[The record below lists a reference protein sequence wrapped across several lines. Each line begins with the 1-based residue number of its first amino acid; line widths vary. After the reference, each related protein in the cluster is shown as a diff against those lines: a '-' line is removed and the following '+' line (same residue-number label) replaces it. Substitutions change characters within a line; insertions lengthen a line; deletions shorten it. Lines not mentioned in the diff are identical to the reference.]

1 MHRRK
6 GTPGRYKPVLTSA
19 HLKRATRRGER
30 EGELRDCNLLDI
42 WETADFRDFMCASR
56 SLTGHEANSR
66 HNTIYQLPPC
76 DSMSV
81 IRDFF
86 TKMNRGGKKN
96 KHKPDGMRAE
106 VSGSKAASST
116 SSLPRPPHVVVG
128 GGHDQEGHGA
138 DVERREAGQRSLHPD
153 VEVVA
158 QSRPSGAGSDVHGK
172 KTDRPA
178 DPPDPSPSTPSTS
191 HGGEPE
197 RTCRKLI
204 QFLPLIGFLDNTGDS
219 SVPDHVQEPSTSPD
233 QSEPNTTNEKKLDW
247 KSAASATAKLLLRG
261 VSDSADAVG
270 PLKSVAGG
278 LCFILENCEVRPS
291 SSVHYPQHLPVP
303 QRMKANEQA
312 IESLAP
318 RIKALSALLCTP
330 VSGGDTRERPRRKE
344 LER

>member
-1 MHRRK
+1 MSTGRK
-6 GTPGRYKPVLTSA
+6 PTDPLIRPTHPHPRLRPHT
-19 HLKRATRRGER
+19 GE
-30 EGELRDCNLLDI
+30 NL
-42 WETADFRDFMCASR
+42 
-56 SLTGHEANSR
+56 N
-66 HNTIYQLPPC
+66 
-76 DSMSV
+76 V
-81 IRDFF
+81 
-86 TKMNRGGKKN
+86 
-96 KHKPDGMRAE
+96 RAE
-106 VSGSKAASST
+106 NYI
-116 SSLPRPPHVVVG
+116 
-128 GGHDQEGHGA
+128 
-138 DVERREAGQRSLHPD
+138 
-153 VEVVA
+153 
-158 QSRPSGAGSDVHGK
+158 
-172 KTDRPA
+172 
-178 DPPDPSPSTPSTS
+178 
-191 HGGEPE
+191 
-197 RTCRKLI
+197 I

-318 RIKALSALLCTP
+318 RIKALSALLCTL